1 MKATTTGTLSG
12 CLVWII
18 VFGIVSMCSFP
29 ISMLL
34 GSVTSFSNF
43 AIRQTGAIIC
53 PDNTTPEIYS
63 YASTT
68 TDEYGNRHPSTAYE
82 LHCVDGTG
90 EVVKVD
96 PVGYAFLWIG
106 LIAGIGLII
115 SGLLAFVLA
124 APAGVLIA
132 KLLNRTKKSKIATN
146 VELD

>member
-1 MKATTTGTLSG
+1 MKSGTAGTLSG
-12 CLVWII
+12 CVVWII
-18 VFGIVSMCSFP
+18 VFGILSMCSFP
-29 ISMLL
+29 ISMIL
-34 GSVTSFSNF
+34 GGITSFSNF

-53 PDNTTPEIYS
+53 PDNTTPEVYS

-82 LHCVDGTG
+82 LHCVDATG

-96 PVGYAFLWIG
+96 LVGYAFLWMG
-106 LIAGIGLII
+106 FTAGIGLII

-124 APAGVLIA
+124 APAGILIA
-132 KLLNRTKKSKIATN
+132 RLLNRTRKSKIAMN